1 MSGEAKKSESS
12 VCVCQDGDMSTHSKS
27 RHGSFRHSSLRRF
40 SAVAAAVVLSTLV
53 GACSGDDDATTTTGA
68 TDTVANTEVATT
80 VSTTDAAVPE
90 TAAPVAAID
99 QVVAPEATTVEA
111 LLALGRPAIIA
122 HAGGDFDWPHSTMY
136 AFTQAALNGTDV
148 LEMDVMLSSDGV
160 LMVQHD
166 NTVDRLTNNTGLVSS
181 FTAAELQAMDNAYWF
196 SGGVWSNKALADDA
210 YIYRGV
216 RTGDQPA
223 PEGFTA
229 EDFRMVTFEEV
240 SLAFPNHVLDVEIKI
255 PESATGEVDIES
267 AKAAAKE
274 LARLIKETGR
284 EKSVVVV
291 SFSDEIM
298 TEFRNAIP
306 DVATSPGQDS
316 LVNWYLAGGA
326 LDPRDVIMQ
335 APPVYEG
342 VEVLTKE
349 TFDRAHAE
357 NRAVWVWMN
366 DSAQETT
373 EFYNKLVALGADGL
387 LISSPTKA
395 PEPSNAS

>member
-1 MSGEAKKSESS
+1 
-12 VCVCQDGDMSTHSKS
+12 
-27 RHGSFRHSSLRRF
+27 
-40 SAVAAAVVLSTLV
+40 
-53 GACSGDDDATTTTGA
+53 
-68 TDTVANTEVATT
+68 
-80 VSTTDAAVPE
+80 
-90 TAAPVAAID
+90 
-99 QVVAPEATTVEA
+99 
-111 LLALGRPAIIA
+111 
-122 HAGGDFDWPHSTMY
+122 MY

-148 LEMDVMLSSDGV
+148 LEMDLMLSSDGV

-166 NTVDRLTNNTGLVSS
+166 NTVDRLTNDTGLFSS
-181 FTAAELQAMDNAYWF
+181 FTAAELKAMDNAYWF
-196 SGGVWSNKALADDA
+196 SGGVWSDKALADDA
-210 YIYRGV
+210 YIYRGI

-240 SLAFPNHVLDVEIKI
+240 ALAFPNHVLDVEIKI

-267 AKAAAKE
+267 AKTAARE

-373 EFYNKLVALGADGL
+373 EFYSKMVALGADGL
-387 LISSPTKA
+387 LIASPTKA
-395 PEPSNAS
+395 P

>member
-1 MSGEAKKSESS
+1 MSILR
-12 VCVCQDGDMSTHSKS
+12 TS
-27 RHGSFRHSSLRRF
+27 RQQTFRRI
-40 SAVAAAVVLSTLV
+40 SAFAAAVVLSTIV
-53 GACSGDDDATTTTGA
+53 GACSGDDSSDTSVDESVVS
-68 TDTVANTEVATT
+68 TDVESSVP
-80 VSTTDAAVPE
+80 TTDAA
-90 TAAPVAAID
+90 TSATDAPSAAID
-99 QVVAPEATTVEA
+99 QVVAPEATTVDA
-111 LLALGRPAIIA
+111 LLALDRPVIIA
-122 HAGGDFDWPHSTMY
+122 HAGGDHDWPHSTMY

-166 NTVDRLTNNTGLVSS
+166 NTVDRLTNDTGLFSS
-181 FTAAELQAMDNAYWF
+181 FTAAELKAMDNAYWF
-196 SGGVWSNKALADDA
+196 SGGVWSDKALADDA

-229 EDFRMVTFEEV
+229 DDFRMVTFEEV
-240 SLAFPNHVLDVEIKI
+240 ALAFPNHVLDVELKI
-255 PESATGEVDIES
+255 PESATGEVDMES
-267 AKAAAKE
+267 AKTAARE

-284 EKSVVVV
+284 EKSIVVV

-373 EFYNKLVALGADGL
+373 EFYSKMAALGADGL
-387 LISSPTKA
+387 LIASPTKA
-395 PEPSNAS
+395 P

>member
-1 MSGEAKKSESS
+1 MD
-12 VCVCQDGDMSTHSKS
+12 CHDGDMSIHNK
-27 RHGSFRHSSLRRF
+27 FRHSSAF
-40 SAVAAAVVLSTLV
+40 AVTVVLSTII
-53 GACSGDDDATTTTGA
+53 GACSGDDASDTSVAE
-68 TDTVANTEVATT
+68 TVANTEVATT
-80 VSTTDAAVPE
+80 VPTTDAAAPE
-90 TAAPVAAID
+90 TEAPVAAID

-181 FTAAELQAMDNAYWF
+181 FTAAELMAMDNAYWF
-196 SGGVWSNKALADDA
+196 SGGVWSDKELADDA

-229 EDFRMVTFEEV
+229 DDFRMVTFEEV
-240 SLAFPNHVLDVEIKI
+240 SRAFPNHVLDVEIKL
-255 PESATGEVDIES
+255 PESATGEVEIDR
-267 AKAAAKE
+267 AKEGARE

-284 EKSVVVV
+284 EKSIVVV

>member
-1 MSGEAKKSESS
+1 MSSHTKSGQFS
-12 VCVCQDGDMSTHSKS
+12 VH
-27 RHGSFRHSSLRRF
+27 RF
-40 SAVAAAVVLSTLV
+40 SAIALVAVLATVV
-53 GACSGDDDATTTTGA
+53 GACSGDDSSTTSVTETV
-68 TDTVANTEVATT
+68 TDTEVASSAPTT
-80 VSTTDAAVPE
+80 EVALGGTE
-90 TAAPVAAID
+90 APIPAIG
-99 QVVAPEATTVEA
+99 QVVAPEATTVTD
-111 LLALGRPAIIA
+111 LLALDRPVIIA

-136 AFTQAALNGTDV
+136 AFTKAALNGADV

-196 SGGVWSNKALADDA
+196 SGGVWSDHELSYDA
-210 YIYRGV
+210 YIYRGI
-216 RTGDQPA
+216 RTGHQPA

-240 SLAFPNHVLDVEIKI
+240 SRAFPNHVLDVEIKI
-255 PESATGEVDIES
+255 PESATGEVDMES
-267 AKAAAKE
+267 AKAAARE

-284 EKSVVVV
+284 EKSIVVV
-291 SFSDEIM
+291 SFSDEVM

-306 DVATSPGQDS
+306 DVATSPGQDT

-342 VEVLTKE
+342 VEVLTQE
-349 TFDRAHAE
+349 TFDRAHAD

-373 EFYNKLVALGADGL
+373 EYYNKLVALGADGL

-395 PEPSNAS
+395 PEPTNAS

>member
-1 MSGEAKKSESS
+1 MVGGW
-12 VCVCQDGDMSTHSKS
+12 QDRRMT
-27 RHGSFRHSSLRRF
+27 SLRTSRQQTF
-40 SAVAAAVVLSTLV
+40 RRVSAFAAAVALLTIV
-53 GACSGDDDATTTTGA
+53 GACSSDDSSDTSVDESVVS
-68 TDTVANTEVATT
+68 TDVESSVP
-80 VSTTDAAVPE
+80 TTDAATPA
-90 TAAPVAAID
+90 TDAPSAAID
-99 QVVAPEATTVEA
+99 QVVAPEATTVDA
-111 LLALGRPAIIA
+111 LLALDRPVIIA
-122 HAGGDFDWPHSTMY
+122 HAGGDHDWPHSTMY

-148 LEMDVMLSSDGV
+148 LEMDLMLSSDGV

-166 NTVDRLTNNTGLVSS
+166 NTVDRLTNDTGLFSS
-181 FTAAELQAMDNAYWF
+181 FTAAELKAMDNAYWF
-196 SGGVWSNKALADDA
+196 SGGVWSDKALADDA
-210 YIYRGV
+210 YIYRGI

-240 SLAFPNHVLDVEIKI
+240 ALAFPNHVLDVEIKI
-255 PESATGEVDIES
+255 PESATGEVDMES
-267 AKAAAKE
+267 AKTAARE

-357 NRAVWVWMN
+357 NREVWVWMN

-373 EFYNKLVALGADGL
+373 EFYSKMVALGADGL
-387 LISSPTKA
+387 LIASPTKA
-395 PEPSNAS
+395 P

>member
-1 MSGEAKKSESS
+1 MKN
-12 VCVCQDGDMSTHSKS
+12 VSKS
-27 RHGSFRHSSLRRF
+27 RNGSFRRF

-53 GACSGDDDATTTTGA
+53 GACSGGDDATITTGA
-68 TDTVANTEVATT
+68 TVTVADTEVESSVATT
-80 VSTTDAAVPE
+80 EVAVPE
-90 TAAPVAAID
+90 TEAPVAAID
-99 QVVAPEATTVEA
+99 LVVAPEATTVA
-111 LLALGRPAIIA
+111 DLLALGRPAIIA
-122 HAGGDFDWPHSTMY
+122 HAGGDFDAPHSTMY
-136 AFTQAALNGTDV
+136 AFIRAALNGTDV
-148 LEMDVMLSSDGV
+148 LEMDVMLSGDGV

-166 NTVDRLTNNTGLVSS
+166 NTVDRLTNDTGLFSS
-181 FTAAELQAMDNAYWF
+181 FTAAELLAMDNAYWF
-196 SGGVWSNKALADDA
+196 SGGVWSDKSLADDA

-216 RTGDQPA
+216 RTGDKPA

-240 SLAFPNHVLDVEIKI
+240 SLAFPNHVLDVDIKI
-255 PESATGEVDIES
+255 AESATGEVDIES
-267 AKAAAKE
+267 AKAAARE

-284 EKSVVVV
+284 ENSIVVV
-291 SFSDEIM
+291 SFSDEIL

-326 LDPRDVIMQ
+326 LDPRDVILQ

-357 NRAVWVWMN
+357 NLVVWVWMN
-366 DSAQETT
+366 DSTQENT
-373 EFYNKLVALGADGL
+373 EFYSKMAALGADGL
-387 LISSPTKA
+387 LISSPSKA
-395 PEPSNAS
+395 P

>member
-1 MSGEAKKSESS
+1 
-12 VCVCQDGDMSTHSKS
+12 MSTQATS
-27 RHGSFRHSSLRRF
+27 RHSSFRRF
-40 SAVAAAVVLSTLV
+40 SAVAAAVVLSTIV
-53 GACSGDDDATTTTGA
+53 SACSGDDDSSTSVTETTV
-68 TDTVANTEVATT
+68 DTEVASSAPTT
-80 VSTTDAAVPE
+80 EVTVPE
-90 TAAPVAAID
+90 TEAPVAAID

-122 HAGGDFDWPHSTMY
+122 HAGGDHDWPHSTMY

-148 LEMDVMLSSDGV
+148 LEMDVMFSSDGV

-166 NTVDRLTNNTGLVSS
+166 NTVDRLTNDTGLFSS
-181 FTAAELQAMDNAYWF
+181 FTAAELKAMDNAYWF
-196 SGGVWSNKALADDA
+196 SGGVWSDHSLTAEA
-210 YIYRGV
+210 YIYRGI

-240 SLAFPNHVLDVEIKI
+240 ALAFPNHVLDVELKI

-267 AKAAAKE
+267 AKAAARE

-284 EKSVVVV
+284 EKSIVVV

-306 DVATSPGQDS
+306 DVATSPGQDT

-357 NRAVWVWMN
+357 NRAVWVWMS

-373 EFYNKLVALGADGL
+373 EFYNKMVALGADGL
-387 LISSPTKA
+387 LIASPTKA

>member
-1 MSGEAKKSESS
+1 MFRESKRSETS
-12 VCVCQDGDMSTHSKS
+12 VGGWQDRGMSTLRTS
-27 RHGSFRHSSLRRF
+27 RQQTFRRI
-40 SAVAAAVVLSTLV
+40 SAFAAAVVLSTIV
-53 GACSGDDDATTTTGA
+53 GACSSDDSSDTSVDESVVS
-68 TDTVANTEVATT
+68 TDVESSVP
-80 VSTTDAAVPE
+80 TTDAATPA
-90 TAAPVAAID
+90 TDAPTAAID
-99 QVVAPEATTVEA
+99 QVVAPEATTVTD
-111 LLALGRPAIIA
+111 LLALDRPVIIA
-122 HAGGDFDWPHSTMY
+122 HAGGDHDWPHSTMY

-166 NTVDRLTNNTGLVSS
+166 NTVDRLTNDTGLFSS
-181 FTAAELQAMDNAYWF
+181 FTAAELKAMDNAYWF
-196 SGGVWSNKALADDA
+196 SGGVWSDKALAADA
-210 YIYRGV
+210 YIYRGI

-240 SLAFPNHVLDVEIKI
+240 ALAFPNHVLDVELKI

-267 AKAAAKE
+267 AKTAARE

-284 EKSVVVV
+284 EKSIVVV

-342 VEVLTKE
+342 IEVLTQE

-373 EFYNKLVALGADGL
+373 EFYSKMAALGADGL
-387 LISSPTKA
+387 LIASPTKA
-395 PEPSNAS
+395 P

>member
-1 MSGEAKKSESS
+1 M
-12 VCVCQDGDMSTHSKS
+12 T
-27 RHGSFRHSSLRRF
+27 SLRTSRQQTF
-40 SAVAAAVVLSTLV
+40 RRVSAFAAAVALLTIV
-53 GACSGDDDATTTTGA
+53 GACSSDDSSDTSVDESVVS
-68 TDTVANTEVATT
+68 TDVESSVP
-80 VSTTDAAVPE
+80 TTDAATPA
-90 TAAPVAAID
+90 TDAPSAAID
-99 QVVAPEATTVEA
+99 QVVAPEATTVDA
-111 LLALGRPAIIA
+111 LLALDRPVIIA
-122 HAGGDFDWPHSTMY
+122 HAGGDHDWPHSTMY

-148 LEMDVMLSSDGV
+148 LEMDLMLSSDGV

-166 NTVDRLTNNTGLVSS
+166 NTVDRLTNDTGLFSS
-181 FTAAELQAMDNAYWF
+181 FTAAELKAMDNAYWF
-196 SGGVWSNKALADDA
+196 SGGVWSDKALADDA
-210 YIYRGV
+210 YIYRGI

-240 SLAFPNHVLDVEIKI
+240 ALAFPNHVLDVEIKI
-255 PESATGEVDIES
+255 PESATGEVDMES
-267 AKAAAKE
+267 AKTAARE

-306 DVATSPGQDS
+306 DVATSPGQDT

-357 NRAVWVWMN
+357 NRAVWVWMS

-373 EFYNKLVALGADGL
+373 EFYNKMVALGADGL
-387 LISSPTKA
+387 LIASPTKA

>member
-1 MSGEAKKSESS
+1 MFEESKRSKTS
-12 VCVCQDGDMSTHSKS
+12 VGGWQDRGMSTLRTS
-27 RHGSFRHSSLRRF
+27 RQQTFRRI
-40 SAVAAAVVLSTLV
+40 SALAAAVVLATVV
-53 GACSGDDDATTTTGA
+53 GACSSDDSSDTSVDESVVS
-68 TDTVANTEVATT
+68 TDVESSVP
-80 VSTTDAAVPE
+80 TTDAAAPE
-90 TAAPVAAID
+90 SEAPMAID
-99 QVVAPEATTVEA
+99 QVVAPEATTVTD
-111 LLALGRPAIIA
+111 LLALDRPVIIA
-122 HAGGDFDWPHSTMY
+122 HAGGDHDWPHSTMY

-166 NTVDRLTNNTGLVSS
+166 NTVDRLTNDTGLFSS
-181 FTAAELQAMDNAYWF
+181 FTAAELKAMDNAYWF
-196 SGGVWSNKALADDA
+196 SGGVWSDKALAADA

-240 SLAFPNHVLDVEIKI
+240 ALAFPNHVLDVELKI
-255 PESATGEVDIES
+255 PESATGEIDMES
-267 AKAAAKE
+267 AKAAARE

-284 EKSVVVV
+284 EKSIVVV
-291 SFSDEIM
+291 SFSDEVL

-373 EFYNKLVALGADGL
+373 EFYSKMAALGADGL
-387 LISSPTKA
+387 LIASPTKA
-395 PEPSNAS
+395 P

>member
-1 MSGEAKKSESS
+1 MLSGAVRTEFTAGG
-12 VCVCQDGDMSTHSKS
+12 CQDRAMSNHNKS
-27 RHGSFRHSSLRRF
+27 RQQTFRRF
-40 SAVAAAVVLSTLV
+40 SALAAAVVLSTIV
-53 GACSGDDDATTTTGA
+53 SACSGDDDSSTSVTETIV
-68 TDTVANTEVATT
+68 DTEVASSAPTT
-80 VSTTDAAVPE
+80 EVTVPE
-90 TAAPVAAID
+90 TQASVAAID
-99 QVVAPEATTVEA
+99 QVVAPEATTVTD
-111 LLALGRPAIIA
+111 LLALDRPIIIA
-122 HAGGDFDWPHSTMY
+122 HAGGDHDWPHSTMY
-136 AFTQAALNGTDV
+136 AFIQAALNGTDV
-148 LEMDVMLSSDGV
+148 LEMDVMFSSDGV

-166 NTVDRLTNNTGLVSS
+166 NTVDRLTNDTGLFSS

-196 SGGVWSNKALADDA
+196 SGGVWSDHELADDA
-210 YIYRGV
+210 YIYRGI
-216 RTGDQPA
+216 RTGDQPE

-229 EDFRMVTFEEV
+229 DDFRMVTFEEV
-240 SLAFPNHVLDVEIKI
+240 SLAFPNHVLDVELKI

-267 AKAAAKE
+267 AKAAARE

-284 EKSVVVV
+284 EKSIVVV

-306 DVATSPGQDS
+306 DVATSPGQDT

-357 NRAVWVWMN
+357 NRAVWVWMS

-373 EFYNKLVALGADGL
+373 EFYNKMVALGADGL
-387 LISSPTKA
+387 LIASPTKA

>member
-1 MSGEAKKSESS
+1 MFRESKRSETSVGEW
-12 VCVCQDGDMSTHSKS
+12 QDRGMSTLRTS
-27 RHGSFRHSSLRRF
+27 RQQTFRRI
-40 SAVAAAVVLSTLV
+40 SALAAAVVLATVV
-53 GACSGDDDATTTTGA
+53 GACGSDDSSGTAGDESVVS
-68 TDTVANTEVATT
+68 TDVESNVP
-80 VSTTDAAVPE
+80 TTDAATPA
-90 TAAPVAAID
+90 TDAPTAAID
-99 QVVAPEATTVEA
+99 QVVAPEATTVTD
-111 LLALGRPAIIA
+111 LLALDRPVIIA
-122 HAGGDFDWPHSTMY
+122 HAGGDHDWPHSTMY

-166 NTVDRLTNNTGLVSS
+166 NTVDRLTNDTGLFSS
-181 FTAAELQAMDNAYWF
+181 FTAAELKAMDNAYWF
-196 SGGVWSNKALADDA
+196 SGGVWSDKALADDA
-210 YIYRGV
+210 YIYRGI

-240 SLAFPNHVLDVEIKI
+240 ALAFPNHVLDVELKI

-267 AKAAAKE
+267 AKTAARE

-284 EKSVVVV
+284 EKSIVVV

-373 EFYNKLVALGADGL
+373 EFYSKMAALGADGL
-387 LISSPTKA
+387 LIASPTKA
-395 PEPSNAS
+395 P

>member
-1 MSGEAKKSESS
+1 
-12 VCVCQDGDMSTHSKS
+12 MSTRITS
-27 RHGSFRHSSLRRF
+27 RHQKFRRF
-40 SAVAAAVVLSTLV
+40 SAIAVVAVLATIV
-53 GACSGDDDATTTTGA
+53 GACSGDDASSTSVA
-68 TDTVANTEVATT
+68 ETVANTDIATT
-80 VSTTDAAVPE
+80 VPTTDAAVPE
-90 TAAPVAAID
+90 TEVPMAAID
-99 QVVAPEATTVEA
+99 QVVAPEATTVTD
-111 LLALGRPAIIA
+111 LLALDRPAIIA

-136 AFTQAALNGTDV
+136 AFTQAALNGADV

-181 FTAAELQAMDNAYWF
+181 YTAAELEAMDNAYWF
-196 SGGVWSNKALADDA
+196 SGGVWSDHELADDA
-210 YIYRGV
+210 YIYRGI

-223 PEGFTA
+223 PEGFSA
-229 EDFRMVTFEEV
+229 DDFGITTFEKV
-240 SLAFPNHVLDVEIKI
+240 SLAFPNHVLNVELKI
-255 PESATGEVDIES
+255 PESATGEVDLVS
-267 AKAAAKE
+267 AKAAAHE
-274 LARLIKETGR
+274 LARLIKETHR
-284 EKSVVVV
+284 EKSIVVV
-291 SFSDEIM
+291 SFNDEVM

-306 DVATSPGQDS
+306 DVATSPGQDT

-342 VEVLTKE
+342 VEVLTQE

-373 EFYNKLVALGADGL
+373 EFYSKLVALGADGL

-395 PEPSNAS
+395 PEPTNAS

>member
-1 MSGEAKKSESS
+1 
-12 VCVCQDGDMSTHSKS
+12 MSTQSKS
-27 RHGSFRHSSLRRF
+27 RHSSFRRF

-53 GACSGDDDATTTTGA
+53 GACGGDDDATTTTGA

-80 VSTTDAAVPE
+80 VPTTDAAAPE
-90 TAAPVAAID
+90 TEAPMAID
-99 QVVAPEATTVEA
+99 QVVAPEATTVEE
-111 LLALGRPAIIA
+111 LLALDRPIIIA

-136 AFTQAALNGTDV
+136 AFTQAVLNGTDV

-196 SGGVWSNKALADDA
+196 SGGVWVDKELADDA

-240 SLAFPNHVLDVEIKI
+240 SRAFPNHVLDVELKI
-255 PESATGEVDIES
+255 PESATGEVDMES

-284 EKSVVVV
+284 EKSIVVV
-291 SFSDEIM
+291 SFSDEVM

-357 NRAVWVWMN
+357 NRDVWVWMN

-373 EFYNKLVALGADGL
+373 EFYSKLVTLGADGL

-395 PEPSNAS
+395 P

>member
-1 MSGEAKKSESS
+1 MSIHNK
-12 VCVCQDGDMSTHSKS
+12 
-27 RHGSFRHSSLRRF
+27 FRHFSLRRF
-40 SAVAAAVVLSTLV
+40 SAVTAAVVLSTLV

-68 TDTVANTEVATT
+68 TETVTNTDVATT
-80 VSTTDAAVPE
+80 APTTDASVPE
-90 TAAPVAAID
+90 TEAPVAAID
-99 QVVAPEATTVEA
+99 QVVAPEATTVTD
-111 LLALGRPAIIA
+111 LLALDRPAIIA

-136 AFTQAALNGTDV
+136 AFSQAALNGADV

-196 SGGVWSNKALADDA
+196 SGGVWSDHELADDA
-210 YIYRGV
+210 YIYRGI

-229 EDFRMVTFEEV
+229 DDFRMVTFEEV
-240 SLAFPNHVLDVEIKI
+240 SRAFPNHVLDVEIKI
-255 PESATGEVDIES
+255 PENAAGEVELDR
-267 AKAAAKE
+267 AKEGARE

-284 EKSVVVV
+284 EKSIVVV
-291 SFSDEIM
+291 SFSDEVM

-349 TFDRAHAE
+349 TFDRAHAD

-366 DSAQETT
+366 DSVQETT

>member
-1 MSGEAKKSESS
+1 
-12 VCVCQDGDMSTHSKS
+12 MSTQATS
-27 RHGSFRHSSLRRF
+27 RHSSFRRF
-40 SAVAAAVVLSTLV
+40 SAVAAAVVLSTIV
-53 GACSGDDDATTTTGA
+53 SACSGDDDSSTSVTETTV
-68 TDTVANTEVATT
+68 DTEVASSAPTT
-80 VSTTDAAVPE
+80 EVTVPE
-90 TAAPVAAID
+90 TEAPVAAID

-122 HAGGDFDWPHSTMY
+122 HAGGDHDWPHSTMY

-148 LEMDVMLSSDGV
+148 LEMDVMFSSDGV

-166 NTVDRLTNNTGLVSS
+166 NTVDRLTNDTGLFSS
-181 FTAAELQAMDNAYWF
+181 FTAAELKAMDNAYWF
-196 SGGVWSNKALADDA
+196 SGGVWSDKALADDA
-210 YIYRGV
+210 YIYRGI

-229 EDFRMVTFEEV
+229 DDFRMVTFEEV
-240 SLAFPNHVLDVEIKI
+240 ALAFPNHVLDVEIKI
-255 PESATGEVDIES
+255 PESATGEVDMES
-267 AKAAAKE
+267 AKTAARE

-342 VEVLTKE
+342 VEVLTQE

-373 EFYNKLVALGADGL
+373 EFYSKMVALGADGL
-387 LISSPTKA
+387 LIASPTKA
-395 PEPSNAS
+395 P

>member
-1 MSGEAKKSESS
+1 MVGGW
-12 VCVCQDGDMSTHSKS
+12 QDRRMTILRTS
-27 RHGSFRHSSLRRF
+27 RQQTFRRV
-40 SAVAAAVVLSTLV
+40 SAFAAVVVLSAIV
-53 GACSGDDDATTTTGA
+53 GACSSDDSSDTSVDESVVS
-68 TDTVANTEVATT
+68 TDVESSVP
-80 VSTTDAAVPE
+80 TTDAATPA
-90 TAAPVAAID
+90 TDAPSAAID
-99 QVVAPEATTVEA
+99 QVVAPEATTVDA
-111 LLALGRPAIIA
+111 LLALDRPVIIA
-122 HAGGDFDWPHSTMY
+122 HAGGDHDWPHSTMY

-148 LEMDVMLSSDGV
+148 LEMDLMLSSDGV

-166 NTVDRLTNNTGLVSS
+166 NTVDRLTNDTGLFSS
-181 FTAAELQAMDNAYWF
+181 FTAAELKAMDNAYWF
-196 SGGVWSNKALADDA
+196 SGGVWSDKALADDA

-240 SLAFPNHVLDVEIKI
+240 ALAFPNHVLDVEIKI
-255 PESATGEVDIES
+255 PESATGEVDMES

-284 EKSVVVV
+284 EKSIVVV

-373 EFYNKLVALGADGL
+373 EFYSKMVALGADGL
-387 LISSPTKA
+387 LIASPTKA
-395 PEPSNAS
+395 P

>member
-1 MSGEAKKSESS
+1 MVGGW
-12 VCVCQDGDMSTHSKS
+12 QDGQMT
-27 RHGSFRHSSLRRF
+27 SLRTSRQQTF
-40 SAVAAAVVLSTLV
+40 RRVSAFAAAVALLTIV
-53 GACSGDDDATTTTGA
+53 GACSSDDSSDTSVDESVVS
-68 TDTVANTEVATT
+68 TDVESSVP
-80 VSTTDAAVPE
+80 TTDAATPA
-90 TAAPVAAID
+90 TDAPSAAID
-99 QVVAPEATTVEA
+99 QVVAPEATTVDA
-111 LLALGRPAIIA
+111 LLALDRPVIIA
-122 HAGGDFDWPHSTMY
+122 HAGGDHDWPHSTMY

-148 LEMDVMLSSDGV
+148 LEMDLMLSSDGV

-166 NTVDRLTNNTGLVSS
+166 NTVDRLTNDTGLFSS
-181 FTAAELQAMDNAYWF
+181 FTAAELKAMDNAYWF
-196 SGGVWSNKALADDA
+196 SGGVWSDKALADDA

-229 EDFRMVTFEEV
+229 DDFRMVTFEEV
-240 SLAFPNHVLDVEIKI
+240 ALAFPNHVLDVEIKI
-255 PESATGEVDIES
+255 PESATGEVDMES
-267 AKAAAKE
+267 AKTAARE

-357 NRAVWVWMN
+357 NREVWVWMN

-373 EFYNKLVALGADGL
+373 EFYSKMVALGADGL
-387 LISSPTKA
+387 LIASPTKA
-395 PEPSNAS
+395 P

>member
-1 MSGEAKKSESS
+1 MSN
-12 VCVCQDGDMSTHSKS
+12 HNKS
-27 RHGSFRHSSLRRF
+27 RQQTFRRF
-40 SAVAAAVVLSTLV
+40 SALAAAVVLSTIV
-53 GACSGDDDATTTTGA
+53 SACSGDDDSSTSVTE
-68 TDTVANTEVATT
+68 TVADTEVASSAPTT
-80 VSTTDAAVPE
+80 EVTVPE
-90 TAAPVAAID
+90 TQAPVAAID
-99 QVVAPEATTVEA
+99 QVVAPEATTVDA

-122 HAGGDFDWPHSTMY
+122 HAGGDHDWPHSTMY

-148 LEMDVMLSSDGV
+148 LEMDVMFSSDGV

-166 NTVDRLTNNTGLVSS
+166 NTVDRLTNDTGLFSS
-181 FTAAELQAMDNAYWF
+181 FTAEELKAMDNAYWF
-196 SGGVWSNKALADDA
+196 SGGVWSDHSLAADA
-210 YIYRGV
+210 YIYRGI

-240 SLAFPNHVLDVEIKI
+240 SNAFPNHVLDVELKI

-267 AKAAAKE
+267 AKAAARE

-284 EKSVVVV
+284 EKSIVVV

-373 EFYNKLVALGADGL
+373 EFYSKMAALGADGL
-387 LISSPTKA
+387 LIASPTKA

>member
-1 MSGEAKKSESS
+1 MS
-12 VCVCQDGDMSTHSKS
+12 S
-27 RHGSFRHSSLRRF
+27 RQISRQQTFRRF
-40 SAVAAAVVLSTLV
+40 SALAAAVVLSTIV
-53 GACSGDDDATTTTGA
+53 GACSGDDDSSTSVTE
-68 TDTVANTEVATT
+68 TVADTEVASSAPTT
-80 VSTTDAAVPE
+80 EVTVPE
-90 TAAPVAAID
+90 TQAPVAAID
-99 QVVAPEATTVEA
+99 QVVAPEATTVDA

-122 HAGGDFDWPHSTMY
+122 HAGGDHDWPHSTMY

-148 LEMDVMLSSDGV
+148 LEMDVMFSSDGV

-166 NTVDRLTNNTGLVSS
+166 NTVDRLTNDTGLFSS
-181 FTAAELQAMDNAYWF
+181 FTAEELKAMDNAYWF
-196 SGGVWSNKALADDA
+196 SGGVWSDHSLAADA
-210 YIYRGV
+210 YIYRGI

-240 SLAFPNHVLDVEIKI
+240 SNAFPNHVLDVELKI

-267 AKAAAKE
+267 AKAAARE

-284 EKSVVVV
+284 EKSIVVV

-373 EFYNKLVALGADGL
+373 EFYSKMAALGADGL
-387 LISSPTKA
+387 LIASPTKA